1 MITYEELKKG
11 PIKMGKIKEA
21 RPVSGSDRMLYLLV
35 DFGTEKRTVAASMAN
50 FYKPE
55 DLIGKIMPFIVDIA
69 PITLMG
75 VKSEA
80 MILCPHDEK
89 PVFLIPE
96 REVAPGTPVF

>member
-11 PIKMGKIKEA
+11 PIKIGKIIEA
-21 RPVSGSDRMLYLLV
+21 RKVSSAENVLYLRV
-35 DFGTEKRTVAASMAN
+35 DFGTEKRTVAASIAKY
-50 FYKPE
+50 YKPE
-55 DLIGKIMPFIVDIA
+55 ELLGKIMPFVVDIP
-69 PITLMG
+69 PITIMG

-80 MILCPHDEK
+80 MILCPNDGE